1 MYDKSD
7 SHLQFTLIYDEPRY
21 CRNRFLLL
29 RWNSSSTGSTVHA
42 TF

>member
-7 SHLQFTLIYDEPRY
+7 NNPQFALIYDEPRY

-29 RWNSSSTGSTVHA
+29 HWNSRNTDNTVHA
-42 TF
+42 TY